1 MLRYDNIKVV
11 RTDIRNGGYNNKKG
25 KYVDYKKPKITKKT
39 LETDNSCYD
48 LGELFSGGSEN
59 SEIGLGELQMEI
71 VDSQSLWENNSD
83 FEGLYAI
90 SLNLWPTE

>member
-11 RTDIRNGGYNNKKG
+11 RTDVRNGGYNNKKG

-48 LGELFSGGSEN
+48 LGELFSILKHHAEQNTYSD
-59 SEIGLGELQMEI
+59 ELKVEFTFR
-71 VDSQSLWENNSD
+71 LE
-83 FEGLYAI
+83 Y
-90 SLNLWPTE
+90 